1 MTHKNLS
8 LGKCWKLFLASL
20 TTKLQN
26 RGKIWTGYLA
36 EEMQR
41 KTRTKKSH
49 KESTLE
55 VDSSV
60 PLRIQSRIFLKKRTL
75 GLCYSLM
82 SLKGANLSIL

>member
-60 PLRIQSRIFLKKRTL
+60 PLTHHDPRDLELICFVKKIRFRTL
-75 GLCYSLM
+75 
-82 SLKGANLSIL
+82 SI